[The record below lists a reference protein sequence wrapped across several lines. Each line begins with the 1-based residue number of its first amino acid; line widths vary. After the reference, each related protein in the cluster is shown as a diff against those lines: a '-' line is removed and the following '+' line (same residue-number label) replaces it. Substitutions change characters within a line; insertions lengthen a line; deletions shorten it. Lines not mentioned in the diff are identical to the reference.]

1 MFRKTNDA
9 AQDRMPAD
17 TLDVSRNEQG
27 MMRWQAWLLA
37 LLVGFVLSASSIAW
51 STEVHQM
58 KLTHHEFDPWDFVPK
73 PGDRIDI
80 HNHSDIVHAVYVT
93 YPDGTIVN
101 LTETAAQLPGT
112 TVSWTV
118 PADAKDGDE
127 YVLRCWIHTIIRA
140 DLKVKRP

>member
-1 MFRKTNDA
+1 MHA
-9 AQDRMPAD
+9 
-17 TLDVSRNEQG
+17 RNNTPW
-27 MMRWQAWLLA
+27 MMRWQAWLLVLIA
-37 LLVGFVLSASSIAW
+37 GFIFSASSVAW
-51 STEVHQM
+51 SADVHQM
-58 KLTHHEFDPWDFVPK
+58 ELTHHEFEPWTFVPK

-101 LTETAAQLPGT
+101 LTETAAQLPGM

-140 DLKVKRP
+140 DLKVKAPLSQSPQP